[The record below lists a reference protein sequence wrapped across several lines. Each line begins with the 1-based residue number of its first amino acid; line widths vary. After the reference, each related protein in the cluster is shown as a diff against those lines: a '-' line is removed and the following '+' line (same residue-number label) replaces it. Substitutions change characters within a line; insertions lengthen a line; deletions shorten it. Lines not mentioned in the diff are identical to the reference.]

1 MGLKPILGLGDRV
14 PSVLNG
20 GLEKVPP
27 TFWVAALGAASLVEI
42 YKILRENNP
51 EYATGGVEVEGSN
64 ESKSLFGGKLNFN
77 VKDLELS
84 EIKHGRLAMLAIT
97 GFAMAEFVN
106 QMSVVNLTPVFFHP
120 ITEMFQ
126 HAVAA
131 ASTSM

>member
-27 TFWVAALGAASLVEI
+27 TFWVAALSAASLVEV
-42 YKILRENNP
+42 YKLLRDNSN
-51 EYATGGVEVEGSN
+51 EYAMEEGVEGVESSEN
-64 ESKSLFGGKLNFN
+64 KNLLFGGKLNFN
-77 VKDLELS
+77 RKDLELS

-106 QMSVVNLTPVFFHP
+106 QMSVVNLTPFFFHP
-120 ITEMFQ
+120 ITEMIQ
-126 HAVAA
+126 HAA
-131 ASTSM
+131 TSGM